1 MSENRD
7 LHNSSPSPDKK
18 LSQGEGSLKPA
29 PNNLCPLCGK
39 HHREGLCEKAAIL
52 VVNPVSPAVLS

>member
-18 LSQGEGSLKPA
+18 LSQGEGTPKSA
-29 PNNLCPLCGK
+29 PSSLCPLCGK
-39 HHREGLCEKAAIL
+39 HHREGLCEKVAIL
-52 VVNPVSPAVLS
+52 VNPVSPAVLS